1 MLYDKLM
8 RSLKAQR
15 FAYLLLCTLLF
26 VAIFTGCSSSKSDSA
41 ESLSVNSQAAPAALQ
56 DSKALVESKSES
68 LFDQSNQ
75 SIQSNSTGQQ
85 TDSPGKGSTVQ
96 TGPSSSGE
104 NGLNR
109 KLIYTANMV
118 MQVKD
123 YPKAQTEL
131 RNLVTGS
138 GGYILNFNESET
150 KTEIGGTYTIK
161 IAASG
166 FVSLLDSIETINKAK
181 QRSVQGQD
189 VTEEYVDLS
198 SRLKAKELVEQR
210 LLNFMAQATKSDD
223 LLAFSQEL
231 GKVQEEIEQLK
242 GRMRYLDQNVA
253 FSTIELRMYQL
264 IETKVLNDP
273 DDKTFYM
280 KIKDALNYSLQ
291 LIVTIVQ
298 GIVIIF
304 TVLLPFILIACLI
317 GIPIWYFM
325 RKRKVAS
332 KPQND
337 DSIDKK

>member
-1 MLYDKLM
+1 MLFDKLKGG
-8 RSLKAQR
+8 LQAQR
-15 FAYLLLCTLLF
+15 FSYFLLCILIF
-26 VAIFTGCSSSKSDSA
+26 VAIFSGCSSSKSNSTEPLA
-41 ESLSVNSQAAPAALQ
+41 VNPQTAPAVMQ

-68 LFDQSNQ
+68 ISQSDQSN
-75 SIQSNSTGQQ
+75 SAGQQ
-85 TDSPGKGSTVQ
+85 TV
-96 TGPSSSGE
+96 PSGETATTMNVAPPAGE
-104 NGLNR
+104 NGFNR

-123 YPKAQTEL
+123 YAKAQTEL
-131 RNLVTGS
+131 RDLVAGS

-161 IAASG
+161 IAANG

-231 GKVQEEIEQLK
+231 GRVQEEIEQLK

-264 IETKVLNDP
+264 IETKVLDDP
-273 DDKTFYM
+273 DDKSFYS

-291 LIVTIVQ
+291 LLVTIVQ
-298 GIVIIF
+298 GIIIIF
-304 TVLLPFILIACLI
+304 TVILPFLLIACLF
-317 GIPIWYFM
+317 GIPIWYFI
-325 RKRKVAS
+325 RKRKGKGKVEN
-332 KPQND
+332 KP
-337 DSIDKK
+337 